1 MLNVCQTTSR
11 HACSKKTHA
20 CHHVGLD
27 DQSNDPQQ
35 FVVIEKVTCVP
46 IYLEQLREER
56 EVSFALKEDTAC
68 LRDKASR
75 QR

>member
-11 HACSKKTHA
+11 HACSKKIHA

-27 DQSNDPQQ
+27 DQSNDSQQ
-35 FVVIEKVTCVP
+35 FVVIEKAICVP
-46 IYLEQLREER
+46 IYPCQLREGKL
-56 EVSFALKEDTAC
+56 VSFALKEDTTH

-75 QR
+75 Q